1 MRESKKLFLEKFR
14 KPARK
19 LTKNPKKANSKDAE
33 KSPLILKMREAIL
46 IVPMVLQVRISAS
59 NNFLAFFVAFSRIFS
74 CNISNYL
81 SLRKISLACLV
92 FVATRIRTIRMI
104 RTP

>member
-46 IVPMVLQVRISAS
+46 KMREAILIVHMMLQVRISAS
-59 NNFLAFFVAFSRIFS
+59 N
-74 CNISNYL
+74 L
-81 SLRKISLACLV
+81 SPIV
-92 FVATRIRTIRMI
+92 WYW
-104 RTP
+104 